1 MDTWKHGNISS
12 ACSRSSFRPRKRI
25 GVEFGFL
32 EAALS
37 NHHPID
43 KKPSFASLLWVL
55 ASLSVVLLDFDPFRK
70 IHFRL
75 LRVFLKDHRGRRRGT
90 ASKMND
96 LMTKSFMSY
105 VELKK
110 QALKD
115 LEAGADDPTKVEA
128 AAGCLTRVEEENL
141 ARFFSEIGGI
151 QSEMDDVSSL
161 LVDLR
166 FLNEESKSACSA
178 KLLRGLRDRMDAD
191 VVAVLR
197 KAKAIKVRLES
208 LDRSNAANRG
218 AAACFAEG
226 SPVDRTRVS
235 VTNGLRTKLRE
246 TMNGFRLLRE
256 RIISDHREGL
266 KRRYLNA
273 TGEAATEE
281 AIDKMLSGAT
291 QVGLLDNKGEVDLE
305 VLERQK
311 AVSDIQR
318 SLMQLHQ
325 VFLDMAVMME
335 GQEDQLN
342 DIEENVARAK
352 DFISGG
358 TDRLVSA
365 NAMRKRNKKCTCLV
379 CALLLVVISVCL
391 LLVLTTDP

>member
-1 MDTWKHGNISS
+1 MVYD
-12 ACSRSSFRPRKRI
+12 
-25 GVEFGFL
+25 GFL
-32 EAALS
+32 A
-37 NHHPID
+37 
-43 KKPSFASLLWVL
+43 
-55 ASLSVVLLDFDPFRK
+55 
-70 IHFRL
+70 
-75 LRVFLKDHRGRRRGT
+75 GRRPGT
-90 ASKMND
+90 APKMND
-96 LMTKSFMSY
+96 LMTKSFVSY

-115 LEAGADDPTKVEA
+115 LEAGADDPPKVEA
-128 AAGCLTRVEEENL
+128 AAGGLTRVEEENL
-141 ARFFSEIGGI
+141 DRFFSEIGGI

-166 FLNEESKSACSA
+166 FLNEESKSAHSA

-218 AAACFAEG
+218 VAACFTEG

-246 TMNGFRLLRE
+246 TMNGFQLLRE
-256 RIISDHREGL
+256 RIVSDHREGL

-281 AIDKMLSGAT
+281 AIDKMLSGAS
-291 QVGLLDNKGEVDLE
+291 QVALLDNKGEVDLE

-325 VFLDMAVMME
+325 VFLDMAVLME

-352 DFISGG
+352 DYISGG

-365 NAMRKRNKKCTCLV
+365 NAMRKRNKKCACLV

-391 LLVLTTDP
+391 VLILTDP

>member
-1 MDTWKHGNISS
+1 
-12 ACSRSSFRPRKRI
+12 
-25 GVEFGFL
+25 
-32 EAALS
+32 
-37 NHHPID
+37 
-43 KKPSFASLLWVL
+43 
-55 ASLSVVLLDFDPFRK
+55 
-70 IHFRL
+70 
-75 LRVFLKDHRGRRRGT
+75 
-90 ASKMND
+90 MND

-115 LEAGADDPTKVEA
+115 LEAGADDPPKVEA
-128 AAGCLTRVEEENL
+128 AAGGLTRVEEENL
-141 ARFFSEIGGI
+141 ARFFSDVGGI

-166 FLNEESKSACSA
+166 FLNEESKSSHSA
-178 KLLRGLRDRMDAD
+178 KLLRGLRDRVDAD

-197 KAKAIKVRLES
+197 KAKAIKARLES

-218 AAACFAEG
+218 VAACFTEG

-235 VTNGLRTKLRE
+235 VTNGLRTKLRGM
-246 TMNGFRLLRE
+246 MNGFQLLRE
-256 RIISDHREGL
+256 RIVSDHRESL

-281 AIDKMLSGAT
+281 AIDKMLSGAS
-291 QVGLLDNKGEVDLE
+291 QVVGLLDNKGEVDLE
-305 VLERQK
+305 ALERQK

-325 VFLDMAVMME
+325 VFLDMAIVME

-352 DFISGG
+352 DYISGG

-365 NAMRKRNKKCTCLV
+365 NAMRKRNKKCACLV

-391 LLVLTTDP
+391 VLILTDP